1 MKISNR
7 LIQLSQRDPHLSM
20 SQTMSDPKYRMRLA
34 PELAQVEPATWN
46 RLVGKGPG
54 AVFLRHEWLN
64 ALETSGCVGEK
75 TGWQPLHLL
84 LEDESEQLVGAVPLY
99 AKYHSYGE
107 YVFDWAWADAYQRN
121 SLEYYPKLLSAV
133 PFTPIAGTR
142 LMCEEGPH
150 QAQIQAAL
158 CQALC
163 QQTKTAGISSVHV
176 LFPGGEQRNALES
189 NGFMIRHG
197 VQFHWRNASFAS
209 FDEFLAALSQP
220 KRKKIRAER
229 RKVKEAGVVCERLVG
244 AEITEADWAF
254 FIRCYDQTYREHH
267 STPYLNLAFFL
278 SVAALMPEAFVMII
292 AQQDGERIASS
303 LLVKDES
310 RIYGR
315 YWGALAWVAN
325 MHFEVAYYQTIEAA
339 IDLNIQVI
347 EGGAQGEHKMSRGFL
362 PEPTCSAHWLAEPA
376 FADAVDRFLE
386 RESLMMSGYISELN
400 DRQPFQKSIAHKTP
414 DAPDAGGTAGADK

>member
-1 MKISNR
+1 
-7 LIQLSQRDPHLSM
+7 
-20 SQTMSDPKYRMRLA
+20 MRLA

-46 RLVGKGPG
+46 RLVGEGPG

-64 ALETSGCVGEK
+64 ALETSESVGEK
-75 TGWQPLHLL
+75 TGWQPLHML
-84 LEDESEQLVGAVPLY
+84 LENESDEIVGAVPLY

-121 SLEYYPKLLSAV
+121 NLEYYPKLLSAV

-142 LMCEEGPH
+142 LMCEEGPDKP
-150 QAQIQAAL
+150 QIQAAL
-158 CQALC
+158 SAALC

-176 LFPGGEQRNALES
+176 LFPNESARQALES

-197 VQFHWRNASFAS
+197 VQFHWRNNDFKT
-209 FDEFLAALSQP
+209 FDEFLAAMSQP

-229 RKVKEAGVVCERLVG
+229 RKVKEAGVICERLVG
-244 AEITEADWAF
+244 AQITEADWAF

-267 STPYLNLAFFL
+267 STPYLNLAFFQT
-278 SVAALMPEAFVMII
+278 VAAKMPEAFIMII
-292 AQQDGERIASS
+292 AQRDGERVASS
-303 LLVKDES
+303 LLVRDKS
-310 RIYGR
+310 RVYGR
-315 YWGALAWVAN
+315 YWGALEWIAN
-325 MHFEVAYYQTIEAA
+325 LHFEVAYYQTIEAA

-362 PEPTCSAHWLAEPA
+362 PEPTCSAHWLAEQA

-386 RESLMMSGYISELN
+386 RESLMMSGYMSELN
-400 DRQPFQKSIAHKTP
+400 DRQPFQKSIAA
-414 DAPDAGGTAGADK
+414 APTKDGSDTASS